1 MIINRHFRVVWLALP
16 LLALCQLTLGQL
28 ALGQSTPGQ
37 EIPDKAILV
46 QAPAAEFDATEPTVL
61 ITGANRGLG
70 LEFTRQYA
78 AAGWNI
84 IASCRQPN
92 EARELVELAAE
103 FDRVTIERLDVTSD
117 RQVLALAE
125 KYRDQPIDVLL
136 NNAGIYGTLEK
147 QTLGTFDYEEL
158 KLVFDVNTIGSLRV
172 SEAFLDNVLASKQKK
187 IISLGGGM
195 GTQSIGRLF
204 GGHYF
209 IKMSKSAHLMAM
221 GVLQKD
227 MKKTGLIVTM
237 ISPGRVDTQLMRDS
251 GWTGPSISAQESAGL
266 VIDRISQIDASMG
279 GRLILYDGRVIPW

>member
-1 MIINRHFRVVWLALP
+1 MLTATL
-16 LLALCQLTLGQL
+16 LCQSINTHVI
-28 ALGQSTPGQ
+28 AS
-37 EIPDKAILV
+37 DFNAN
-46 QAPAAEFDATEPTVL
+46 EPTVL

-70 LEFTRQYA
+70 LEFARQYA
-78 AAGWNI
+78 AGGWNV
-84 IASCRQPN
+84 IASCRQP
-92 EARELVELAAE
+92 EAAHELAKLANGSNHV
-103 FDRVTIERLDVTSD
+103 RIELLDVTSD
-117 RQVLALAE
+117 RQVRALAE
-125 KYRDQPIDVLL
+125 KYKNQPIDVLL

-158 KLVFDVNTIGSLRV
+158 KRVFDINTIGSLRV
-172 SEAFLDNVLASKQKK
+172 SEAFLDNVLERKKKK

-195 GTQSIGRLF
+195 GTQSIGSLF

-251 GWTGPSISAQESAGL
+251 GWTGPSISAQESARL
-266 VIDRISQIDASMG
+266 VIDRISKIDASLG
-279 GRLILYDGRVIPW
+279 GRLIIYNGKIVPW

>member
-1 MIINRHFRVVWLALP
+1 MIDRP
-16 LLALCQLTLGQL
+16 LRTIWISLLLLTLCQC
-28 ALGQSTPGQ
+28 QSLSGPS
-37 EIPDKAILV
+37 IPDPL
-46 QAPAAEFDATEPTVL
+46 PANPFDAAKPTVL

-70 LEFTRQYA
+70 LEFSRQYA
-78 AAGWNI
+78 AGGWNI
-84 IASCRQPN
+84 IASCRRPE
-92 EARELVELAAE
+92 EAQELAALAAK
-103 FDRVTIERLDVTSD
+103 FDRVHIERLDVTSD
-117 RQVLALAE
+117 EQVRALAE
-125 KYRDQPIDVLL
+125 KYQDQPIDVLL

-158 KLVFDVNTIGSLRV
+158 KLVFDINTIGSLRV
-172 SEAFLDNVLASKQKK
+172 SEAFLDNVLASEQKK

-227 MKKTGLIVTM
+227 MDKSGLIVTM

-251 GWTGPSISAQESAGL
+251 GWTGPSISAQESARL
-266 VIDRISQIDASMG
+266 VIDQIDQLDASVA
-279 GRLILYDGRVIPW
+279 GRLILYNGKVIPW